1 MVHKT
6 AVVARCSRSGRVRG
20 ARCSRPGWVRGTQL
34 AVLASAG
41 SGVATRGGA
50 ALSTDRARA
59 LRGAG
64 NSVTSSST
72 EESRFPRG
80 FCAQADFEGQIS
92 SAITRHTCRVNTR
105 VTHSKQRIGVHITRH
120 TNEGDFGA
128 EFSPHL
134 GGASKSL
141 NVVGGAVRQS
151 DAAAIKQAAITTEE
165 AIGAMKKY
173 VQLKTITATKQM
185 ASAHAGPR
193 VRASIS
199 GGNPPS
205 CHDRTAANKR
215 NTVTKNPKPEKKS
228 QYVRLKP

>member
-1 MVHKT
+1 MAHKT
-6 AVVARCSRSGRVRG
+6 AVVARCW
-20 ARCSRPGWVRGTQL
+20 RPGRVRGTQL
-34 AVLASAG
+34 ALLASAG
-41 SGVATRGGA
+41 SGVGTRRGA
-50 ALSTDRARA
+50 ARSTSRARA
-59 LRGAG
+59 LGRAT
-64 NSVTSSST
+64 NSVASGLTG
-72 EESRFPRG
+72 ESRFPRG
-80 FCAQADFEGQIS
+80 LCAQACFEGQIS
-92 SAITRHTCRVNTR
+92 SAITRHTCRVNSC
-105 VTHSKQRIGVHITRH
+105 VSHSKQTTVVHITRH
-120 TNEGDFGA
+120 TNEGGRGT

-134 GGASKSL
+134 GGATLKSL
-141 NVVGGAVRQS
+141 NDYRLGLGNS

-193 VRASIS
+193 MRASIS

>member
-6 AVVARCSRSGRVRG
+6 AVVARCSCPGRIREARSL
-20 ARCSRPGWVRGTQL
+20 RPGWVRGAQL
-34 AVLASAG
+34 AVLVSAG
-41 SGVATRGGA
+41 SGVGVRGGT
-50 ALSTDRARA
+50 ALSTSRARR
-59 LRGAG
+59 L
-64 NSVTSSST
+64 
-72 EESRFPRG
+72 
-80 FCAQADFEGQIS
+80 CAQAGFEAQIS
-92 SAITRHTCRVNTR
+92 SAITRHTCRVNTC
-105 VTHSKQRIGVHITRH
+105 VSHSKQTTVVHITRH
-120 TNEGDFGA
+120 TNEGGLGT

-134 GGASKSL
+134 VGATLKSL
-141 NVVGGAVRQS
+141 NDYQLGLGNS

-165 AIGAMKKY
+165 AIGAMKE
-173 VQLKTITATKQM
+173 VRAIKTITATKQM